1 MSSLKFEDFQFDLL
15 SKSVDEQNWDREKWR
30 KENPMDYIKAVRV
43 LDMALDNATR
53 AELFQTI
60 YQIVRLHIP
69 DVLYKYYSLS
79 EREESNERKFKTL
92 LDNKIYMA
100 DITGFNDPFD
110 GKGFFYNP
118 AQLINIERLKPHGG
132 RWIDDFNKY
141 IKASSLTE
149 NGVQSM
155 PMWAHYAGNHAG
167 FCVSYDMGA
176 NPSLSSCTFPV
187 QYTDER
193 IDMTSFMREKA
204 QQTCAEIDRQIAMG
218 RKEIIIDD
226 LSVIFMSLL
235 LCNLKHTSWSYEK
248 EFRCTTSSAAKGMP
262 YIEAK
267 PKEIYIGMNCAP
279 TNAKHLLKIGDVL
292 KIPVYKMDFDECT
305 SNYELTAKSFETN

>member
-15 SKSVDEQNWDREKWR
+15 RKSVDEQNWDREKWR

-100 DITGFNDPFD
+100 DIKDFNDPFD

-235 LCNLKHTSWSYEK
+235 LCNLKHTSGVMKKNS
-248 EFRCTTSSAAKGMP
+248 
-262 YIEAK
+262 
-267 PKEIYIGMNCAP
+267 
-279 TNAKHLLKIGDVL
+279 DVL
-292 KIPVYKMDFDECT
+292 HHQLPKGCPILKQNLRKYI
-305 SNYELTAKSFETN
+305 SG